1 MEEKK
6 SNLEIFAEKV
16 IADAKDFITS
26 EGKRA
31 FIVALRT
38 KVIPALKDFVTP
50 MLEECEKQG
59 KTETGW
65 CKFRDL
71 YFFHGL
77 SVVFFW
83 LIDKILTKMEEA
95 DKD

>member
-1 MEEKK
+1 MDEK
-6 SNLEIFAEKV
+6 SALEVFAEK
-16 IADAKDFITS
+16 IITDSKDLITD
-26 EGKRA
+26 EGKKN

-38 KVIPALKDFVTP
+38 EVVPALKATVAP
-50 MLEECEKQG
+50 MLEECENQG

-71 YFFHGL
+71 YFFPSL
-77 SVVFFW
+77 SEFSFW

-95 DKD
+95 DKG

>member
-1 MEEKK
+1 MEERK
-6 SNLEIFAEKV
+6 SNLEIFAEK
-16 IADAKDFITS
+16 IITDAKDFITS

-31 FIVALRT
+31 FIVYLRT
-38 KVIPALKDFVTP
+38 EVIPALKAAVAP

-71 YFFHGL
+71 YFFRGL
-77 SVVFFW
+77 SVVSFW

>member
-1 MEEKK
+1 MDEKK
-6 SNLEIFAEKV
+6 SALEIFAEKIIV
-16 IADAKDFITS
+16 DAKDFITS
-26 EGKRA
+26 EGKKT

-38 KVIPALKDFVTP
+38 KIVPALKTAVAP

-71 YFFHGL
+71 YFFPSL
-77 SVVFFW
+77 SVFVFW

>member
-1 MEEKK
+1 MDEKK
-6 SNLEIFAEKV
+6 SALEIFAEK
-16 IADAKDFITS
+16 IAADVKDFVTS

-38 KVIPALKDFVTP
+38 EVIPALKAVVSP

-65 CKFRDL
+65 CKVRDL
-71 YFFHGL
+71 IVLPLVIEVGL
-77 SVVFFW
+77 W
-83 LIDKILTKMEEA
+83 GIQKILDKTKEV
-95 DKD
+95 

>member
-6 SNLEIFAEKV
+6 SNLEVFAEKIV
-16 IADAKDFITS
+16 TDVKDYITS
-26 EGKRA
+26 EGKKA
-31 FIVALRT
+31 FIIALRT
-38 KVIPALKDFVTP
+38 KVIPALKVAVAP
-50 MLEECEKQG
+50 ALEECEKQG

-71 YFFHGL
+71 YFFQGL
-77 SVVFFW
+77 SVFTFW
-83 LIDKILTKMEEA
+83 LIDEILTKMEEA

>member
-1 MEEKK
+1 MDEKK
-6 SNLEIFAEKV
+6 SALEIFAEKIIV
-16 IADAKDFITS
+16 DAKDFIAS
-26 EGKRA
+26 EGKKT

-38 KVIPALKDFVTP
+38 NIIPSLKVAVAP

-71 YFFHGL
+71 YFFPSL
-77 SVVFFW
+77 SVFAFW
-83 LIDKILTKMEEA
+83 LIDEILTKMEEA
-95 DKD
+95 DNN

>member
-6 SNLEIFAEKV
+6 SKLEIFAEKIV
-16 IADAKDFITS
+16 ADVKDYITN
-26 EGKRA
+26 EGKKA
-31 FIVALRT
+31 FIIALRT
-38 KVIPALKDFVTP
+38 KVIPALKIAVAP
-50 MLEECEKQG
+50 ALEECEKQG

-71 YFFHGL
+71 YFFKGL
-77 SVVFFW
+77 SMFTFW

-95 DKD
+95 DKS

>member
-6 SNLEIFAEKV
+6 SNLEIFAEK
-16 IADAKDFITS
+16 IITDAKDFITS

-31 FIVALRT
+31 FIVYLRT
-38 KVIPALKDFVTP
+38 EVIPALKAVVSP

-71 YFFHGL
+71 YFFPSL
-77 SVVFFW
+77 SVFAFW
-83 LIDKILTKMEEA
+83 LIDEILTKMEEA
-95 DKD
+95 DNN

>member
-1 MEEKK
+1 MDGK
-6 SNLEIFAEKV
+6 SALEILTEK
-16 IADAKDFITS
+16 IILDAKGFITG
-26 EGKRA
+26 EGKKT
-31 FIVALRT
+31 FIIALRT
-38 KVIPALKDFVTP
+38 KVVPALKATVAP

-71 YFFHGL
+71 YFFPSL
-77 SVVFFW
+77 SVFSFW